1 MGVDGRWDRL
11 FVVLVPG
18 VQGETTADGLRAGV
32 PGSSVVRPP
41 TTGLAFFTCGGD
53 ETPRPDAWWAES
65 GIADTRPVIVA
76 AHEDDLAA
84 WLPGLDADLVVAVP
98 SEEARA
104 EYTGMPSVL
113 SVVTADPRELA
124 QVALQAHATGAARAK
139 WADPQPEPDAQPQP
153 EPEPDPEPAGTGWRR
168 ADPGRSKQKG
178 EDPFAILS
186 QVPSVYGGEGP
197 PAAIE
202 PIVVEGE
209 PGEPK
214 GSEPKPEPEPDP
226 EPPAPVEPEPVGPPA
241 WYRDVGDREP
251 DGAGWSA
258 TLSLA
263 ELVGLLSEDGD
274 GRSGYPGDGVRLEHP
289 PLCVAVVSPEGG
301 ITRSGSA
308 TAQAVVLGE
317 AVRPLH
323 ASVGLVDTRPGNP
336 DVWASL
342 GADRGSCSM
351 RELIMRLTRGEA
363 IRPPARSD
371 RLPLAFYPEADGPF
385 EGYAPTQI
393 QRAAA
398 HLRGQHV
405 ATIVDLPNRRPGFT
419 SAEAAVAALW
429 IGQSDVVVLP
439 ATANSASLRGV
450 LDYLGTESVRD
461 KPVVIAYLVPRG
473 RQPRRTSPI
482 RGLLEEVRRSV
493 AAMVDLP
500 DDDSGTEALVLRG
513 TAGPDGHLLRH
524 SHLRLAQT
532 VVRAAVRQPQGVW
545 S

>member
-1 MGVDGRWDRL
+1 M
-11 FVVLVPG
+11 LVPG
-18 VQGETTADGLRAGV
+18 VQGETTAEGLRAGV
-32 PGSSVVRPP
+32 PGSSVLRPP

-53 ETPRPDAWWAES
+53 EARRLDAWWAES

-98 SEEARA
+98 SEDARA

-124 QVALQAHATGAARAK
+124 HVALQAHATGAAGTK
-139 WADPQPEPDAQPQP
+139 QTDPQPEP
-153 EPEPDPEPAGTGWRR
+153 EPEPDPEPAASGWRR
-168 ADPGRSKQKG
+168 ADPGRSQRKSASD
-178 EDPFAILS
+178 DPFAILS

-202 PIVVEGE
+202 PIVVEAE
-209 PGEPK
+209 PGEPE
-214 GSEPKPEPEPDP
+214 GSEPKPEPEP
-226 EPPAPVEPEPVGPPA
+226 EPAAPVEPEPVGPPA
-241 WYRDVGDREP
+241 WYRDVGHGEP
-251 DGAGWSA
+251 NGAGWSA

-336 DVWASL
+336 DVWAAL
-342 GADRGSCSM
+342 GAGRGSCSM

-363 IRPPARSD
+363 VRPPARSD
-371 RLPLAFYPEADGPF
+371 RLPLVFYPEAGGPF

-398 HLRGQHV
+398 YLRGRHA

-482 RGLLEEVRRSV
+482 RGLLEEVRRNV

-513 TAGPDGHLLRH
+513 TGGPDGQLLRH
-524 SHLRLAQT
+524 AHLRLAQT
-532 VVRAAVRQPQGVW
+532 VVRAAVRQPQGVR